1 MKNYD
6 VVSVYEYLV
15 DHEFFTQGELDLAS
29 NLQGFNIDT
38 MNDCIY
44 ARYGYRSLEQ
54 MLEEYE
60 EEDEEE

>member
-6 VVSVYEYLV
+6 VVSVYEYLI
-15 DHEFFTQGELDLAS
+15 DNELFTQGELDLAS

-54 MLEEYE
+54 MLEED